1 MDSFRFNLEAN
12 RRTTN
17 TVFHAS
23 LNPSPADKQT
33 DEGLRDIAREY
44 LHIVSLRGGE
54 NGRKNRSANKMCKY
68 RAHPPG
74 IHTHD
79 RSMSVLQELKRK
91 YNLHPSVKGQ
101 ELTDTPGL
109 RKVNYKAGNV
119 KQQIS
124 SVVQSCLRNY
134 KCSSHGELRTL
145 LEQFNVSAE
154 EHTGT
159 VDGRSCAGIV
169 ANGSLQGREFTTNVF
184 DTLHPAPKKVH
195 NIKQQRIRQ
204 RKRRQKRR
212 TL

>member
-1 MDSFRFNLEAN
+1 
-12 RRTTN
+12 
-17 TVFHAS
+17 
-23 LNPSPADKQT
+23 
-33 DEGLRDIAREY
+33 
-44 LHIVSLRGGE
+44 
-54 NGRKNRSANKMCKY
+54 
-68 RAHPPG
+68 
-74 IHTHD
+74 
-79 RSMSVLQELKRK
+79 MSVLQELKRK

>member
-54 NGRKNRSANKMCKY
+54 NGRKIRNPHDY
-68 RAHPPG
+68 
-74 IHTHD
+74 D

-184 DTLHPAPKKVH
+184 DTLHPAPKKC
-195 NIKQQRIRQ
+195 I
-204 RKRRQKRR
+204 
-212 TL
+212 T

>member
-44 LHIVSLRGGE
+44 LHIVSLGGGE
-54 NGRKNRSANKMCKY
+54 NGRKIRNPHDY
-68 RAHPPG
+68 
-74 IHTHD
+74 D
-79 RSMSVLQELKRK
+79 RSISVLQELKRK

>member
-54 NGRKNRSANKMCKY
+54 NGRKIRNPHDY
-68 RAHPPG
+68 
-74 IHTHD
+74 D

-154 EHTGT
+154 EH
-159 VDGRSCAGIV
+159 RRRAKLCR
-169 ANGSLQGREFTTNVF
+169 NR
-184 DTLHPAPKKVH
+184 
-195 NIKQQRIRQ
+195 RQ
-204 RKRRQKRR
+204 RFTAGQGVHDQCLRHIASGAEKSA
-212 TL
+212 